1 MFGERLLSRAAR
13 EPLVHFFAVALVLFA
28 AYSVLHSAD
37 QEPSGTSIAITQGR
51 VNQIAESFR
60 LLAGR
65 MPSRA
70 ELQALVN
77 DFIDEEIDYREAIAM
92 GLDADDTIVRRR
104 MRQKLEFLVEDADA
118 SEEPS
123 DAQLAAWLEQHVTE
137 YRVPERIAF
146 RQILASHDTRGARAA
161 TDAAALRDK
170 LNAGANPEELGD
182 ASMLPAVLPLT
193 TREGVTTLFGETFA
207 RHVFEQPHACED
219 WFGPV
224 ASPLGAHDVRIV
236 SREPARDPVFADVR
250 DQLRSDWIEARRMA
264 KREEFQARL
273 RKRYQVTVD
282 WPEPYAS
289 QPAPARVPQLRR
301 PLDGGVAE

>member
-1 MFGERLLSRAAR
+1 MFGKYWLLRVAR
-13 EPLVHFFAVALVLFA
+13 EPLMHFFAVALVLFA
-28 AYSVLHSAD
+28 AYGLLHRP
-37 QEPSGTSIAITQGR
+37 EHGLSGTSIAIPQGR

-104 MRQKLEFLVEDADA
+104 MRQKLEFLAEDADA

-123 DAQLAAWLEQHVTE
+123 DAELAAWLHQHAAE

-146 RQILASHDTRGARAA
+146 RQILASHDTRGARAVADA
-161 TDAAALRDK
+161 TALREK
-170 LNAGANPEELGD
+170 LNAGANPEALGD
-182 ASMLPAVLPLT
+182 ASMLPTVLPLT
-193 TREGVTTLFGETFA
+193 TREGVTTLFGEAFA
-207 RHVFEQPHACED
+207 KHVFEQSACED

-224 ASPLGAHDVRIV
+224 ASPLGSHDVQIV
-236 SREPARDPVFADVR
+236 SREPARDPAFAEVR
-250 DQLRSDWIEARRMA
+250 DQLRSDWIETQRMA
-264 KREEFQARL
+264 KRAEFQERL
-273 RKRYQVTVD
+273 RKRYQVSVD
-282 WPEPYAS
+282 WPGPYRE
-289 QPAPARVPQLRR
+289 Q
-301 PLDGGVAE
+301 

>member
-1 MFGERLLSRAAR
+1 MSGERWLSRLAR

-28 AYSVLHSAD
+28 GYEAFHGR
-37 QEPSGTSIAITQGR
+37 EHRPSGTAIAIPQGR

-77 DFIDEEIDYREAIAM
+77 DFVDEEIDYREAVAM

-104 MRQKLEFLVEDADA
+104 MRQKLEFLAEDADA
-118 SEEPS
+118 TEEPA
-123 DAQLAAWLEQHVTE
+123 DAELSAFLTAHIAD

-146 RQILASHDTRGARAA
+146 RQILASRDTRGARAVADA
-161 TDAAALRDK
+161 TALRDK

-193 TREGVTTLFGETFA
+193 TREGVTTLFGEAFA
-207 RHVFEQPHACED
+207 RHVFEQRACEE

-224 ASPLGAHDVRIV
+224 ASPLGAHDVQIV

-264 KREEFQARL
+264 KREDFQARL
-273 RKRYQVTVD
+273 RKRYQVSVD
-282 WPEPYAS
+282 WPEPYRK
-289 QPAPARVPQLRR
+289 P
-301 PLDGGVAE
+301 

>member
-1 MFGERLLSRAAR
+1 MSGERWLLRLAR

-28 AYSVLHSAD
+28 AYEVFHGP
-37 QEPSGTSIAITQGR
+37 EYRPSGTSIAIPQGR

-77 DFIDEEIDYREAIAM
+77 DFIDEEIDYREAVAM

-104 MRQKLEFLVEDADA
+104 MRQKLEFLAEDADA
-118 SEEPS
+118 TEEPT
-123 DAQLAAWLEQHVTE
+123 DAELNAFLTAHIAH

-146 RQILASHDTRGARAA
+146 RQILASHDTRGPRAGADA
-161 TDAAALRDK
+161 TAMRDK

-193 TREGVTTLFGETFA
+193 TREGVTTLFGEAFA
-207 RHVFEQPHACED
+207 KHLFEEGACED

-224 ASPLGAHDVRIV
+224 ASPLGAHDVQIV
-236 SREPARDPVFADVR
+236 SRERARDPVFAEVR
-250 DQLRSDWIEARRMA
+250 DQLRSDWIEAQRLA

-273 RKRYQVTVD
+273 RNRYQVTVD
-282 WPEPYAS
+282 WPETYVAR
-289 QPAPARVPQLRR
+289 APAAAQVPKLRGA
-301 PLDGGVAE
+301 LDGATGE